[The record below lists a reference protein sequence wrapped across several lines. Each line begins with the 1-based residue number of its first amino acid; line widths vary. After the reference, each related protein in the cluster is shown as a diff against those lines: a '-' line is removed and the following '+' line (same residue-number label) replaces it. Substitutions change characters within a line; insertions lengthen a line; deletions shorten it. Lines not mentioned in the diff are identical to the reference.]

1 MMNKKRIGLYLKHLR
16 SQKKRKDGKSF
27 SRYDLAEEFSIKYN
41 CEISINAIAGWEAG
55 NTIPSPDNLEI
66 LAEIYNKSI
75 DEILDGED
83 QDKTDYKEKYII
95 YDDNWGM
102 EFNDKTNLYQI
113 RNEQIKLITTRF
125 KELLL
130 IRIGRYF
137 SKSEENEFKFL
148 FNNFYLLSDYARDYS
163 DLNVNDEYLIFK
175 DAINELLVEI
185 KNMNR
190 DEKWWEIQ
198 KLYSEKKVLWFSF
211 WRDVCDLKQVDILK
225 ERFSLFED
233 WQKDMLLAMF
243 QNIEPYDPD
252 PAKYGSAHYKRYEDE
267 HGEYNHE
274 ELFKSKIKELIK
286 RGACLNKCFFN
297 IKRGYYEK
305 RRIIDRL
312 EDLYNLCLKP
322 IEIHMSQ
329 DDKTIKSYKIENN
342 IKNRFLNNYYFDL
355 RYSLKGYVHDE
366 NPYSDIEE
374 IFEWFVNSNEVSEDI
389 YLNIARREKI
399 DTNQEKKYWLA
410 DVKQRSLIDKYFY
423 EFKEKEKA
431 IEDALNEIEVL
442 KSKLLVGE
450 SEYSIHKTE
459 VIGGHDEASIRNYIE
474 FWKSKLTYSEYLKG
488 RDKETTNKLLK
499 EINGLTIQEIKE
511 KYFMVEVFEDE

>member
-1 MMNKKRIGLYLKHLR
+1 M
-16 SQKKRKDGKSF
+16 
-27 SRYDLAEEFSIKYN
+27 
-41 CEISINAIAGWEAG
+41 
-55 NTIPSPDNLEI
+55 
-66 LAEIYNKSI
+66 
-75 DEILDGED
+75 
-83 QDKTDYKEKYII
+83 
-95 YDDNWGM
+95 
-102 EFNDKTNLYQI
+102 
-113 RNEQIKLITTRF
+113 
-125 KELLL
+125 
-130 IRIGRYF
+130 
-137 SKSEENEFKFL
+137 
-148 FNNFYLLSDYARDYS
+148 
-163 DLNVNDEYLIFK
+163 
-175 DAINELLVEI
+175 
-185 KNMNR
+185 
-190 DEKWWEIQ
+190 
-198 KLYSEKKVLWFSF
+198 LWFSF

-423 EFKEKEKA
+423 EFKEKEKV
-431 IEDALNEIEVL
+431 IEEALNEIEFL

-450 SEYSIHKTE
+450 IEYSIHKTE
-459 VIGGHDEASIRNYIE
+459 VIGGHDEASIRDYIE